1 VSYSERVNLDAGYI
15 FASLLVS
22 GAGFVVFSYGRSR
35 RRFPH
40 MCVGAVMMGYPYVVT
55 AVPLMLAIMVGLFGL
70 LWLLT
75 RLGI

>member
-1 VSYSERVNLDAGYI
+1 MDIDPGYL

-22 GAGFVVFSYGRSR
+22 GIGFVVFSYGRKQ

-40 MCVGAVMMGYPYVVT
+40 MCVGAVMTAYPYVVT
-55 AVPLMLAIMVGLFGL
+55 NVAWMLGLVPVLLAA

-75 RLGI
+75 LLGI